1 MSSDFLNELKW
12 RGILNNVTNEEKLI
26 KAIKNNKAAYIGF
39 DPTAKSLH
47 LGNYVMIMLLR
58 RFQQFGIKS
67 YALIGG
73 ATGQI
78 GDPSGKSSE
87 RNLLDLEK
95 VNENKKHIIK
105 QLKEYGKV
113 EEVLDNYDNFK
124 EMNVLDFLREVGKLI
139 NVNYMLEKDI
149 IKTRLEV
156 GISYTEF
163 TYMLIQGY
171 DFLKYYQTKNVA
183 IQAGGSDQWG
193 NITTGCEMIRKVV
206 GDDNLACGITINLL
220 LKSDGTKFGKSEKGA
235 IFLDKNLTSP
245 YEMYQFLINQEDK
258 DVINL
263 LKFLTLLTEQE
274 INNLEEDL
282 KQNPRER
289 KAQKVLAELILTDI
303 HGKSA
308 FEQSLKISKSLFSDD
323 FNSLSN
329 DDWKQVY
336 NTIPNFE
343 LEANS
348 YSLVELL
355 VKSSIAPSN
364 REARQLISAGSIMV
378 NGIKINDETK
388 TFSNNDV
395 ISGNFTII
403 KKGKRNYFIIQW
415 I

>member
-206 GDDNLACGITINLL
+206 GEDNLACGITINLL

>member
-12 RGILNNVTNEEKLI
+12 RGILNNVTNEEKLV

-124 EMNVLDFLREVGKLI
+124 EMNVLDFLRDVGKLI

-206 GDDNLACGITINLL
+206 GEDNLACGITINLL